1 MINQKYIKILLNMIN
16 FSYSERISSYKIFEK
31 LLKKNLLYD
40 KNFNISRDEILS
52 LNNSFQEKPI
62 KQYKENNYYKIEKK
76 INNKAY

>member
-40 KNFNISRDEILS
+40 KNSLNISRDEILS
-52 LNNSFQEKPI
+52 LNNSFYVI

-76 INNKAY
+76 I